1 MSPSEFISR
10 SNDLETYRP
19 GEPVAVLAR
28 CLGIQKEA
36 ILKLNAN
43 ENLFLPR
50 SLIQGAVFE
59 ATREVDPRLYPEEEE
74 QELIW
79 KLSMVHNIPADNII
93 VSAGG
98 DHLID
103 LILSSYL
110 KRGDTVLAVTPTFSM
125 YSRMARIKGLNFKAF
140 ELESDFSLDPKRL
153 LFESRDAEL
162 IILCNP
168 NNPTSNQL
176 PLEDVLKVVD
186 GCGKLVLMDEAYS
199 DFGRY
204 TLVEEAAGRENLI
217 VLRTFSKAYGLAG
230 LRLGFAVTSAP
241 LAATLRERYMMPY
254 SVPSI
259 VLKAGVKI
267 LNEQKAVQETILEV
281 KHERRQLIEALNGLS
296 GVRAFESDTN
306 FVLFNTGRPFEEV
319 YVGLLRRGV
328 IVRKI
333 GEVAGHRD
341 CLRVTVAPRDMAERF
356 LSALREVL
364 Q

>member
-1 MSPSEFISR
+1 MKPSEFIRR
-10 SNDLETYRP
+10 SSDLETYRP
-19 GEPVAVLAR
+19 GEPVAVLAGR
-28 CLGIQKEA
+28 LGIPKDE

-50 SLIQGAVFE
+50 SLIQGTVFE
-59 ATREVDPRLYPEEEE
+59 ASSEVDPRLYPEDEE
-74 QELIW
+74 QELIG
-79 KLSMVHNIPADNII
+79 KLSKVHGIPADSII

-98 DHLID
+98 DQLID

-110 KRGDTVLAVTPTFSM
+110 ERGDTVLAVTPTFSM
-125 YSRMARIKGLNFKAF
+125 YPRMARIKGLSIKAF
-140 ELESDFSLDPKRL
+140 ELEGDFSLDPKRL
-153 LFESRDAEL
+153 LSESRDAEL
-162 IILCNP
+162 IIICNP

-176 PLEDVLKVVD
+176 PPEDVLEVVD
-186 GCGKLVLMDEAYS
+186 GCEKLMLMDEAYS
-199 DFGRY
+199 DFGGY
-204 TLVEEAAGRENLI
+204 TLVEEVAARENLI
-217 VLRTFSKAYGLAG
+217 VLRTFSKAYGFAG

-259 VLKAGVKI
+259 VLRAGAKI
-267 LNEQKAVQETILEV
+267 LDEQKAIQETISEI
-281 KHERRQLIEALNGLS
+281 KNERRQLIEALNGVP

-306 FVLFNTGRPFEEV
+306 FVLFNTGRPCEEV
-319 YVGLLRRGV
+319 YAGLLKKGI

-341 CLRVTVAPRDMAERF
+341 CLRVTVAPREMAERF

-364 Q
+364 G